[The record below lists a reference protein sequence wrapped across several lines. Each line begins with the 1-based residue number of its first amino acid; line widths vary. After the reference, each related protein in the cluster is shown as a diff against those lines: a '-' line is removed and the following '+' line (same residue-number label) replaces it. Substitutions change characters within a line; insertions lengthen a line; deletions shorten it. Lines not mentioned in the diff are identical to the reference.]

1 MTALNLLTA
10 DDLQEYM
17 LTHDIPGEI
26 IHLDVPTPTVETA
39 AQAVGCAP
47 EQIVKSILF
56 LVDTAPR
63 LAVTSGLRRVET
75 RALAARYGVGRKHV
89 KLADTDTVL
98 EIAGYEV
105 GAMPPFGHRTQLETL
120 FDPRVLD
127 HAEVYAGGGAG
138 NALLRISPQDILKFT
153 QADVID
159 LHNVPTAT
167 G

>member
-10 DDLQEYM
+10 DDLNTYM
-17 LTHDIPGEI
+17 LTRGIPGEI

-56 LVDTAPR
+56 LVNAAPR
-63 LAVTSGLRRVET
+63 LTVTSGLRRVDT
-75 RALAARYGVGRKHV
+75 RALAARYGVSRKRV
-89 KLADTDTVL
+89 KLADAEAVL

-105 GAMPPFGHRTQLETL
+105 GAMPPFGHRTQLDTL
-120 FDPRVLD
+120 LDPRVLE
-127 HAEVYAGGGAG
+127 HADVYAGGGAG

-153 QADVID
+153 QAEVLD
-159 LHNVPTAT
+159 LHTPPPD
-167 G
+167 